1 MNNFFIAQTFGKSS
15 NYTDIPNYL
24 FKEHNVKKGLRN
36 EDGTGVRVGLTRVS
50 DVVGY
55 EIQDGKKVNVPGKL
69 FYRGIE
75 IGDLVKGKGNA
86 RYGFEETAFLLLF
99 GYLPSKKELNEF
111 AGILRHFYPL
121 PDEFLEKNL
130 LRSPSRNLMNSLQQS
145 ILSLYNYDED
155 PDNVD
160 PYQTLL
166 KGVSILAKLP
176 SMAAYAYQSK
186 IHYYDRESLIIH
198 YPKEEY
204 SIAENILYM
213 LRRDG
218 VFTEQEA
225 DLLDV
230 MLMIHADHG
239 GGNNSTFTNVVIA
252 STGTDIY
259 STMAGSIGSLKGP
272 RHGGANI
279 RCAQMMQAVTD
290 EIGFT
295 TDEAKIRGVIK
306 RILDK
311 DFYDKSGLVYGMG
324 HAVYT
329 VSDPRAEILKEYC
342 GDLAREK
349 HREKEFEFLQTFE
362 KIAREML
369 FEKTGKTVSNNVDFY
384 SGFAYNMLNI
394 PKELYTPLFAC
405 SRLVGWLAHNI
416 ENKLYDGRIM
426 RPATKYVGDTINY
439 KAMEER

>member
-15 NYTDIPNYL
+15 NYTDIPNHL

-86 RYGFEETAFLLLF
+86 RYGFEETTFLLLF

-111 AGILRHFYPL
+111 SGILRHFYPL

-166 KGVSILAKLP
+166 KGISILAKLP

-218 VFTEQEA
+218 TFTEQE
-225 DLLDV
+225 V
-230 MLMIHADHG
+230 CNICSNPRRQENG
-239 GGNNSTFTNVVIA
+239 QICVVESPA
-252 STGTDIY
+252 DIY
-259 STMAGSIGSLKGP
+259 AIEQTGQFSGRYFVLMGHLSPLDGIGPDDIGLDRLEQRLESETIKEVILATNPTVEGEAT
-272 RHGGANI
+272 ANYI
-279 RCAQMMQAVTD
+279 AELCAQYGVDASRIAHGVPVGGELEMVD
-290 EIGFT
+290 GT
-295 TDEAKIRGVIK
+295 TLSHSLAGRHKII
-306 RILDK
+306 
-311 DFYDKSGLVYGMG
+311 F
-324 HAVYT
+324 
-329 VSDPRAEILKEYC
+329 
-342 GDLAREK
+342 
-349 HREKEFEFLQTFE
+349 
-362 KIAREML
+362 
-369 FEKTGKTVSNNVDFY
+369 
-384 SGFAYNMLNI
+384 
-394 PKELYTPLFAC
+394 
-405 SRLVGWLAHNI
+405 
-416 ENKLYDGRIM
+416 
-426 RPATKYVGDTINY
+426 
-439 KAMEER
+439 